1 MADATKKEKVVY
13 GLKNVHYASLDRDE
27 NGAVTYGTPK
37 SFPGAVSLALTADSE
52 TVEFYADNMIYYS
65 TSENNGYTGDIEMA
79 NIPDDFKKDV
89 FNEVVEDGM
98 QYELA
103 DKLTNHIALLGEFDT
118 DAVAKKIVLY
128 DVLCSRP
135 DVSQKTREKS
145 KTPQTQKMSIVA
157 RPIEINGKTVVKG
170 STTPEMAEATYKDF
184 FKQVIMPKAET
195 TAQ

>member
-1 MADATKKEKVVY
+1 MTDATKKEKVVY
-13 GLKNVHYASLDRDE
+13 GLKNVHYAKFTRDD
-27 NGAVTYGTPK
+27 AGTVNYESPK
-37 SFPGAVSLALTADSE
+37 PFPGAVSLALTADSE

-65 TSENNGYTGDIEMA
+65 TTENNGYTGDIEMA
-79 NIPDDFKKDV
+79 NIPDEFKKDV
-89 FNEVVEDGM
+89 FNEVVEDGI

-118 DAVAKKIVLY
+118 DVVAKKIVLY

-157 RPIEINGKTVVKG
+157 RPIEINGKSVVKG
-170 STTPEMAEATYKDF
+170 STTSEIAEATYKDF
-184 FKQVIMPKAET
+184 FKQVIMPKTKT